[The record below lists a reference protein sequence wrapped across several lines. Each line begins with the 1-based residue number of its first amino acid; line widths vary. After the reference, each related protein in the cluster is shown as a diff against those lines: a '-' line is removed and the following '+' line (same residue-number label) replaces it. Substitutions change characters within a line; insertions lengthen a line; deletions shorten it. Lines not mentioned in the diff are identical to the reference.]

1 MEHVAASGAPARR
14 PYPVPVLQFTDS
26 LTGEKVEFT
35 PRDPGRASIYWCGPT
50 VYDDPH
56 LGHARSTLAFDVL
69 VRYLRWSDYDV
80 CAVSNITDIDDKIIN
95 RAAAEGSSEP
105 EVAGRYEASFIGQM
119 DRLNVAHPD
128 LRPRATE
135 YVDRMVEVIGDLV
148 DRGTAYTTASGV
160 YFDVD
165 RLDDYGALVGR
176 SVEDLR
182 EGAGAR
188 VEVDDD
194 KDDPLDFALWKAA
207 KPGEPTWD
215 SPWGPGRPGWH
226 IECVAM
232 SLHLLGDGFDIHG
245 GGDDLVFPH
254 HENERAEAL
263 GCDRAFARHWVH
275 NGMVQVDGEKMSK
288 SLGNFTTLD
297 DLLNTWDPRALRLLV
312 LQTHYRR
319 TMEVG
324 STTLDQSAAALARLD
339 KFADRMA
346 AADLPETGPD
356 ADVVARFRSAMD
368 DDLGSPQ
375 ALAVIFDAVR
385 DANRALDAED
395 DATAAGLHT
404 AATHLAGVLGLELGS
419 AAAPAR
425 TDEDDA
431 ADAEIDDLVDQRLVA
446 KAAKDYGRAD
456 HIRDKLTARGIVLE
470 DSARGTSWHRG

>member
-1 MEHVAASGAPARR
+1 
-14 PYPVPVLQFTDS
+14 VLRFTDS
-26 LTGEKVEFT
+26 LTGEKAPFT
-35 PRDPGRASIYWCGPT
+35 PRAEGRVSVYWCGPT

-56 LGHARSTLAFDVL
+56 LGHPRSTLAFDVL
-69 VRYLRWSDYDV
+69 VRYLRWSGYDV
-80 CAVSNITDIDDKIIN
+80 LAVSNITDIDDKIIN
-95 RAAAEGSSEP
+95 RAAEEGTDEP
-105 EVAGRYEASFIGQM
+105 AVATRFEASFIGQM
-119 DRLNVAHPD
+119 DRLNIAHPD

-135 YVDRMVEVIGDLV
+135 FVDRMVEVVADLV
-148 DRGTAYTTASGV
+148 EHGMAYTTDSGV

-165 RLDDYGALVGR
+165 RLDGYGALVGR
-176 SVEDLR
+176 SVDDLR
-182 EGAGAR
+182 DGAGAR
-188 VEVDDD
+188 VDVDDD

-263 GCDRAFARHWVH
+263 GCGRTFARYWVH

-288 SLGNFTTLD
+288 SLDNFTTLAA
-297 DLLNTWDPRALRLLV
+297 LLDAWDPRVLRLVV

-319 TMEVG
+319 TMEIG
-324 STTLDQSAAALARLD
+324 STTLDQTSAALTRLD

-346 AADLPETGPD
+346 AADLPEAEAD
-356 ADVVARFRSAMD
+356 ADVVARFREAMD

-375 ALAVIFDAVR
+375 ALAVVFDAVR

-395 DATAAGLHT
+395 DATAATLAVAVLDLS
-404 AATHLAGVLGLELGS
+404 AALGLKLGS
-419 AAAPAR
+419 AAAPERADDGDTEEIDALVDRRLAAR
-425 TDEDDA
+425 TARDFGE
-431 ADAEIDDLVDQRLVA
+431 ADRIRDDLA
-446 KAAKDYGRAD
+446 
-456 HIRDKLTARGIVLE
+456 ARGIVLE
-470 DSARGTSWHRG
+470 DSPQSTSWHRA

>member
-1 MEHVAASGAPARR
+1 MAIRI
-14 PYPVPVLQFTDS
+14 YDS
-26 LTGEKVEFT
+26 LTREKSPLKPLTPGEVKLYV
-35 PRDPGRASIYWCGPT
+35 CGPT
-50 VYDDPH
+50 VYDDCHIGH
-56 LGHARSTLAFDVL
+56 LMGPVLFDTVARWLAARGYKVNFVN
-69 VRYLRWSDYDV
+69 
-80 CAVSNITDIDDKIIN
+80 NITDIDDKIIN
-95 RAAAEGSSEP
+95 RAAAEGGSEP

-135 YVDRMVEVIGDLV
+135 YVDKMVEIIADLV
-148 DRGTAYTTASGV
+148 DREMAYTTDSGV

-194 KDDPLDFALWKAA
+194 KNDPLDFALWKAA

-263 GCDRAFARHWVH
+263 GCGRAFARHWVH
-275 NGMVQVDGEKMSK
+275 NAMVQVDGEKMSK

-346 AADLPETGPD
+346 GSDLPEAEPD
-356 ADVVARFRSAMD
+356 ADVVTRFRTAMD

-395 DATAAGLHT
+395 DSTAAELH
-404 AATHLAGVLGLELGS
+404 AAAIELAGVLGLELGS

-425 TDEDDA
+425 DVQDDA
-431 ADAEIDDLVDQRLVA
+431 EAAEIDDLVDQRLAA
-446 KAAKDYGRAD
+446 KAAKNYGKAD
-456 HIRDKLTARGIVLE
+456 RIRDNLTARGIILE

>member
-1 MEHVAASGAPARR
+1 MLR
-14 PYPVPVLQFTDS
+14 FTDS
-26 LTGEKVEFT
+26 LTGEKAPFT
-35 PRDPGRASIYWCGPT
+35 PREEGRVSVYWCGPT

-69 VRYLRWSDYDV
+69 VRYLRWSGYDV
-80 CAVSNITDIDDKIIN
+80 LAVSNITDIDDKIIN
-95 RAAAEGSSEP
+95 RAAEEGTDEP
-105 EVAGRYEASFIGQM
+105 AVATRFEASFISQM
-119 DRLNVAHPD
+119 DRLNIAHPD

-135 YVDRMVEVIGDLV
+135 FVDRMVEVVADLV
-148 DRGTAYTTASGV
+148 EHGMAYTTDSGV

-165 RLDDYGALVGR
+165 RLDGYGALVGR
-176 SVEDLR
+176 SVDDLR
-182 EGAGAR
+182 DGAGAR
-188 VEVDDD
+188 VDVDDD

-263 GCDRAFARHWVH
+263 GCGRTFARYWVH

-288 SLGNFTTLD
+288 SLDNFTTLSA
-297 DLLNTWDPRALRLLV
+297 LLDAWDPRVLRLVV

-319 TMEVG
+319 TMEIG
-324 STTLDQSAAALARLD
+324 STTLDQASAALTRLD

-346 AADLPETGPD
+346 AADLPEAEADPD
-356 ADVVARFRSAMD
+356 AVAQFREAMD

-375 ALAVIFDAVR
+375 ALAVVFDAVR

-395 DATAAGLHT
+395 DATAATL
-404 AATHLAGVLGLELGS
+404 AAAVLELSAALGLKLGS
-419 AAAPAR
+419 SAAPERADDGDTEEIDALVDRRLAAR
-425 TDEDDA
+425 TARDFGE
-431 ADAEIDDLVDQRLVA
+431 ADRIRDDLA
-446 KAAKDYGRAD
+446 
-456 HIRDKLTARGIVLE
+456 ARGIVLE
-470 DSARGTSWHRG
+470 DGPQGTSWHRV

>member
-1 MEHVAASGAPARR
+1 
-14 PYPVPVLQFTDS
+14 VLRFTDS
-26 LTGEKVEFT
+26 LTGEKAPFT
-35 PRDPGRASIYWCGPT
+35 PREEGRVSVYWCGPT

-69 VRYLRWSDYDV
+69 VRYLRWSGYDV
-80 CAVSNITDIDDKIIN
+80 LAVSNITDIDDKIIN
-95 RAAAEGSSEP
+95 RAAEEGTDEP
-105 EVAGRYEASFIGQM
+105 AVATRFEASFIGQM
-119 DRLNVAHPD
+119 DRLNIAHPD

-135 YVDRMVEVIGDLV
+135 FVDRMVEVVADLV
-148 DRGTAYTTASGV
+148 EHGMAYTTDSGV

-165 RLDDYGALVGR
+165 RLDGYGALVGR
-176 SVEDLR
+176 SVDDLR
-182 EGAGAR
+182 DGAGAR

-263 GCDRAFARHWVH
+263 GCGRTFARYWVH

-288 SLGNFTTLD
+288 SLDNFTTLAA
-297 DLLNTWDPRALRLLV
+297 LLDAWDPRVLRLVV

-319 TMEVG
+319 TMEIG
-324 STTLDQSAAALARLD
+324 STTLDQASAALTRLD

-346 AADLPETGPD
+346 AADLPEAEAD
-356 ADVVARFRSAMD
+356 ADAVARFREAMD

-375 ALAVIFDAVR
+375 ALAVVFDAVR

-395 DATAAGLHT
+395 DATAATL
-404 AATHLAGVLGLELGS
+404 AAAVLELSAALGLKLGS
-419 AAAPAR
+419 SAAPERADDGDTEEIDALVDRRLAAR
-425 TDEDDA
+425 TARDFGE
-431 ADAEIDDLVDQRLVA
+431 ADRIRDDLA
-446 KAAKDYGRAD
+446 
-456 HIRDKLTARGIVLE
+456 ARGIVLE
-470 DSARGTSWHRG
+470 DSPQGTSWHRA

>member
-1 MEHVAASGAPARR
+1 MLR
-14 PYPVPVLQFTDS
+14 FTDS
-26 LTGEKVEFT
+26 LTGEKADFA
-35 PRDPGRASIYWCGPT
+35 PREEGKASIYWCGPT
-50 VYDDPH
+50 VYDVPH
-56 LGHARSTLAFDVL
+56 LGHARSTLAFDLL
-69 VRYLRWSDYDV
+69 VRYLRWTGLDV
-80 CAVSNITDIDDKIIN
+80 TAVSNITDIDDKIIN
-95 RAAAEGSSEP
+95 RAADEDSTEP
-105 EVAGRYEASFIGQM
+105 EVASRYEATFIEQM

-135 YVDRMVEVIGDLV
+135 YVDRMVEVIGELV
-148 DRGTAYTTASGV
+148 EREMAYTTDSGV

-165 RLDDYGALVGR
+165 RLGEYGALVGR
-176 SVEDLR
+176 SVDDLR

-188 VEVDDD
+188 VDVDDD
-194 KDDPLDFALWKAA
+194 KADPLDFALWKAA

-232 SLHLLGDGFDIHG
+232 SLHLLGDSFDIHG

-263 GCDRAFARHWVH
+263 GCGRPFARYWVH

-288 SLGNFTTLD
+288 SLGNFTTLAG
-297 DLLNTWDPRALRLLV
+297 LLDTWDPRALRLLV

-319 TMEVG
+319 TMEIG

-339 KFADRMA
+339 KFSDRMA
-346 AADLPETGPD
+346 NADLPEAEPD
-356 ADVVARFRSAMD
+356 ADVVARFRAAMD

-395 DATAAGLHT
+395 DNAAAALSTAALE
-404 AATHLAGVLGLELGS
+404 LADVLGLVLGRV
-419 AAAPAR
+419 AAPANASG
-425 TDEDDA
+425 DSDD
-431 ADAEIDDLVDQRLVA
+431 DEIDALVDRRLDA
-446 KAAKDYGRAD
+446 KAKKNFGEAD
-456 HIRDKLTARGIVLE
+456 RIRDELTARGVVLE
-470 DSARGTSWHRG
+470 DTPRGTAWRRG

>member
-1 MEHVAASGAPARR
+1 MLR
-14 PYPVPVLQFTDS
+14 FTDS
-26 LTGEKVEFT
+26 LTGKKVEFT
-35 PRDPGRASIYWCGPT
+35 PRDPGKASVYWCGPT

-95 RAAAEGSSEP
+95 RAAAEGGSEP

-135 YVDRMVEVIGDLV
+135 YVDKMVEIIADLV
-148 DRGTAYTTASGV
+148 DREMAYTTDSGV

-194 KDDPLDFALWKAA
+194 KNDPLDFALWKAA

-263 GCDRAFARHWVH
+263 GCGRAFARHWVH
-275 NGMVQVDGEKMSK
+275 NAMVQVDGEKMSK

-346 AADLPETGPD
+346 GSDLPEAEPD
-356 ADVVARFRSAMD
+356 ADVVTRFRTTMD

-395 DATAAGLHT
+395 DSTAAELH
-404 AATHLAGVLGLELGS
+404 AAAIELAGVLGLELGS

-425 TDEDDA
+425 DVQDDA
-431 ADAEIDDLVDQRLVA
+431 EAAEIDDLVDQRVAA
-446 KAAKDYGRAD
+446 KAAKNYDKAD
-456 HIRDKLTARGIVLE
+456 RIRDKLTARGIILE

>member
-1 MEHVAASGAPARR
+1 
-14 PYPVPVLQFTDS
+14 VLRFTDS
-26 LTGEKVEFT
+26 LTGKKVEFT
-35 PRDPGRASIYWCGPT
+35 PRDPGKASVYWCGPT

-95 RAAAEGSSEP
+95 RAAAEGGSEP

-135 YVDRMVEVIGDLV
+135 YVDKMVEIIADLV
-148 DRGTAYTTASGV
+148 DREMAYTTDSGV

-194 KDDPLDFALWKAA
+194 KNDPLDFALWKAA

-263 GCDRAFARHWVH
+263 GCGRAFARHWVH
-275 NGMVQVDGEKMSK
+275 NAMVQVDGEKMSK

-346 AADLPETGPD
+346 GSDLPEAEPD
-356 ADVVARFRSAMD
+356 ADVVTRFRTAMD

-395 DATAAGLHT
+395 DSTAAELH
-404 AATHLAGVLGLELGS
+404 AAAIELAGVLGLELGS

-425 TDEDDA
+425 DVQDDA
-431 ADAEIDDLVDQRLVA
+431 EAAEIDDLVDQRLAA
-446 KAAKDYGRAD
+446 KAAKNYDKAD
-456 HIRDKLTARGIVLE
+456 RIRDKLTARGIILE

>member
-1 MEHVAASGAPARR
+1 MLR
-14 PYPVPVLQFTDS
+14 FTDS
-26 LTGEKVEFT
+26 LTGKKVEFT
-35 PRDPGRASIYWCGPT
+35 PREPGKASVYWCGPT

-95 RAAAEGSSEP
+95 RAAAEGGSEP

-135 YVDRMVEVIGDLV
+135 YVDKMVEIIADLV
-148 DRGTAYTTASGV
+148 DREMAYTTDSGV

-188 VEVDDD
+188 VEVDDY
-194 KDDPLDFALWKAA
+194 KNDPLDFALWKAA

-263 GCDRAFARHWVH
+263 GCGRAFARHWVH
-275 NGMVQVDGEKMSK
+275 NAMVQVDGEKMSK

-346 AADLPETGPD
+346 GSDLPEAEPD
-356 ADVVARFRSAMD
+356 ADVVTRFRTAMD

-395 DATAAGLHT
+395 DSTAAELH
-404 AATHLAGVLGLELGS
+404 AAAIELAGVLGLELGS

-425 TDEDDA
+425 DVQNDA
-431 ADAEIDDLVDQRLVA
+431 EAAEIDDLVDQRVAA
-446 KAAKDYGRAD
+446 KAAKNYDKAD
-456 HIRDKLTARGIVLE
+456 RIRDKLTARGIILE

>member
-1 MEHVAASGAPARR
+1 MLR
-14 PYPVPVLQFTDS
+14 FTDS
-26 LTGEKVEFT
+26 LTGEKTPFT
-35 PRDPGRASIYWCGPT
+35 PREEGRVSVYWCGPT

-69 VRYLRWSDYDV
+69 VRYLRWSGYDV
-80 CAVSNITDIDDKIIN
+80 LAVSNITDIDDKIIN
-95 RAAAEGSSEP
+95 RAAEEGTDEP
-105 EVAGRYEASFIGQM
+105 AVATRFEASFIGQM
-119 DRLNVAHPD
+119 DRLNIAHPD

-135 YVDRMVEVIGDLV
+135 FVDRMVEVVADLV
-148 DRGTAYTTASGV
+148 EHGMAYTTDSGV

-165 RLDDYGALVGR
+165 RLDGYGALVGR
-176 SVEDLR
+176 SVGDLR
-182 EGAGAR
+182 DGAGAR
-188 VEVDDD
+188 VDVDDD

-263 GCDRAFARHWVH
+263 GCGRTFAQYWVH

-288 SLGNFTTLD
+288 SLDNFTTLAA
-297 DLLNTWDPRALRLLV
+297 LLDAWDPRVLRLVV

-319 TMEVG
+319 TMEIG
-324 STTLDQSAAALARLD
+324 STTLDQASAALTRLD

-346 AADLPETGPD
+346 AADLPEAEAD
-356 ADVVARFRSAMD
+356 ADAVARFREAMD

-375 ALAVIFDAVR
+375 ALAVVFDAVR

-395 DATAAGLHT
+395 DATAATL
-404 AATHLAGVLGLELGS
+404 AAAVLDLSAALGLKLGNS
-419 AAAPAR
+419 AAPERADDGDTEEIDALVDRRLAAR
-425 TDEDDA
+425 TARDFGE
-431 ADAEIDDLVDQRLVA
+431 ADR
-446 KAAKDYGRAD
+446 
-456 HIRDKLTARGIVLE
+456 IRDALAARGIVLE
-470 DSARGTSWHRG
+470 DGPQGTSWHRA

>member
-1 MEHVAASGAPARR
+1 MLR
-14 PYPVPVLQFTDS
+14 FTDS
-26 LTGEKVEFT
+26 LTGDKVDFA
-35 PRDPGRASIYWCGPT
+35 PREEGKASVYWCGPT
-50 VYDDPH
+50 VYDVPH

-69 VRYLRWSDYDV
+69 VRYLRWTGLDV
-80 CAVSNITDIDDKIIN
+80 TAVSNITDIDDKIIN
-95 RAAAEGSSEP
+95 RAADEDSSEP
-105 EVAGRYEASFIGQM
+105 EVASRFEATFVEQM

-135 YVDRMVEVIGDLV
+135 YVDRMVEVIGELV
-148 DRGTAYTTASGV
+148 EREMAYTTNSGV

-165 RLDDYGALVGR
+165 RLEEYGALVGR
-176 SVEDLR
+176 SVDDLR

-188 VEVDDD
+188 VDVDDD
-194 KDDPLDFALWKAA
+194 KADPLDFALWKSA
-207 KPGEPTWD
+207 KPGEPIWN

-263 GCDRAFARHWVH
+263 GCGRSFARHWIH

-288 SLGNFTTLD
+288 SLGNFTTLAG
-297 DLLNTWDPRALRLLV
+297 LLDTWDPRALRLLV

-319 TMEVG
+319 TMEIG

-339 KFADRMA
+339 KFSDRMA
-346 AADLPETGPD
+346 NADLPEAEPD
-356 ADVVARFRSAMD
+356 ADVVARFRAAMD

-395 DATAAGLHT
+395 DNAAAALSTAALE
-404 AATHLAGVLGLELGS
+404 LADVLGLVLGRV
-419 AAAPAR
+419 AAPA
-425 TDEDDA
+425 DASGASDD
-431 ADAEIDDLVDQRLVA
+431 DEIDALVDRRLDA
-446 KAAKDYGRAD
+446 KAKKNFGEAD
-456 HIRDKLTARGIVLE
+456 RIRDELTARGVVLE
-470 DSARGTSWHRG
+470 DTPRGTAWRRG

>member
-1 MEHVAASGAPARR
+1 
-14 PYPVPVLQFTDS
+14 VLRFTDS
-26 LTGEKVEFT
+26 LTGKKVEFT
-35 PRDPGRASIYWCGPT
+35 PRDPGRASVYWCGPT

-69 VRYLRWSDYDV
+69 VRYLRWSGYDV

-105 EVAGRYEASFIGQM
+105 DVAHRFETSFIGQM

-148 DRGTAYTTASGV
+148 DQGMAYTTDSGV

-194 KDDPLDFALWKAA
+194 KADPLDFALWKAA

-263 GCDRAFARHWVH
+263 GCGRAFARHWVH

-346 AADLPETGPD
+346 GADLPEADPD
-356 ADVVARFRSAMD
+356 ADVMNRFRAVMD

-395 DATAAGLHT
+395 DSTAAGLH
-404 AATHLAGVLGLELGS
+404 AAAIHLAGVLGLELGS

-456 HIRDKLTARGIVLE
+456 RIRDQLTARGIVLE

>member
-1 MEHVAASGAPARR
+1 
-14 PYPVPVLQFTDS
+14 VLRFTDS
-26 LTGEKVEFT
+26 LTGEKAPFT
-35 PRDPGRASIYWCGPT
+35 PREEGRVSVYWCGPT

-69 VRYLRWSDYDV
+69 VRYLRWSGYDV
-80 CAVSNITDIDDKIIN
+80 LAVSNITDIDDKIIN
-95 RAAAEGSSEP
+95 RAAEEGTDEP
-105 EVAGRYEASFIGQM
+105 AVATRFEASFISQM
-119 DRLNVAHPD
+119 DRLNIAHPD

-135 YVDRMVEVIGDLV
+135 FVDRMVEVVADLV
-148 DRGTAYTTASGV
+148 EHGMAYTTDSGV

-165 RLDDYGALVGR
+165 RLDGYGALVGR
-176 SVEDLR
+176 SVGDLR
-182 EGAGAR
+182 DGAGAR
-188 VEVDDD
+188 VDVDDD

-263 GCDRAFARHWVH
+263 GCGRTFARYWVH

-288 SLGNFTTLD
+288 SLDNFTTLAA
-297 DLLNTWDPRALRLLV
+297 LLDAWDPRVLRLVV

-319 TMEVG
+319 TMEIG
-324 STTLDQSAAALARLD
+324 STTLDQASAALTRLD

-346 AADLPETGPD
+346 AADLPEAEAD
-356 ADVVARFRSAMD
+356 ADAVARFREAMD

-375 ALAVIFDAVR
+375 ALAVVFDAVR

-395 DATAAGLHT
+395 DATAATL
-404 AATHLAGVLGLELGS
+404 AAAVLDLSAALGLKLGS
-419 AAAPAR
+419 AAAPERADDGDTEEIDALVDRRLAAR
-425 TDEDDA
+425 TARDFGE
-431 ADAEIDDLVDQRLVA
+431 ADR
-446 KAAKDYGRAD
+446 
-456 HIRDKLTARGIVLE
+456 IRDALAARGIVLE
-470 DSARGTSWHRG
+470 DGPQGTSWHRA

>member
-1 MEHVAASGAPARR
+1 
-14 PYPVPVLQFTDS
+14 VLRFTDS
-26 LTGEKVEFT
+26 LTGKKVEFT
-35 PRDPGRASIYWCGPT
+35 PRDPGKASVYWCGPT

-95 RAAAEGSSEP
+95 RAAAEGGSEP

-135 YVDRMVEVIGDLV
+135 YVDKMVEIIADLV
-148 DRGTAYTTASGV
+148 DREMAYTTDSGV

-194 KDDPLDFALWKAA
+194 KNDPLDFALWKAA

-263 GCDRAFARHWVH
+263 GCGRAFARHWVH
-275 NGMVQVDGEKMSK
+275 NAMVQVDGEKMSK

-346 AADLPETGPD
+346 GSDLPEAEPD
-356 ADVVARFRSAMD
+356 ADVVTRFRTTMD

-395 DATAAGLHT
+395 DSTAAELH
-404 AATHLAGVLGLELGS
+404 AAAIELAGVLGLELGS

-425 TDEDDA
+425 DVQDDA
-431 ADAEIDDLVDQRLVA
+431 EAAEIDDLVDQRLAA
-446 KAAKDYGRAD
+446 KAAKNYGKAD
-456 HIRDKLTARGIVLE
+456 RIRDKLTARGIILE

>member
-1 MEHVAASGAPARR
+1 M
-14 PYPVPVLQFTDS
+14 LQFTDS

-35 PRDPGRASIYWCGPT
+35 PRDPGKASVYWCGPT

-69 VRYLRWSDYDV
+69 VRYLRWSGYDV

-263 GCDRAFARHWVH
+263 GCDRAFARHWIH

-297 DLLNTWDPRALRLLV
+297 DLLDTWDPRALRLLV

-395 DATAAGLHT
+395 DATAAGLH
-404 AATHLAGVLGLELGS
+404 AAAIELAGVLGLELGA

-425 TDEDDA
+425 AVEDDA
-431 ADAEIDDLVDQRLVA
+431 ETAEIDDLVDQRLTA

-456 HIRDKLTARGIVLE
+456 RIRDQLTARGIVLE

>member
-1 MEHVAASGAPARR
+1 MLR
-14 PYPVPVLQFTDS
+14 FTDS
-26 LTGEKVEFT
+26 LTGKKVEFT
-35 PRDPGRASIYWCGPT
+35 PRDPGQASVYWCGPT

-95 RAAAEGSSEP
+95 RAAAEGGSEP

-135 YVDRMVEVIGDLV
+135 YVDKMVEIIADLV
-148 DRGTAYTTASGV
+148 DREMAYTTDSGV

-194 KDDPLDFALWKAA
+194 KNDPLDFALWKAA

-263 GCDRAFARHWVH
+263 GCGRAFARHWVH
-275 NGMVQVDGEKMSK
+275 NAMVQVDGEKMSK

-346 AADLPETGPD
+346 GSDLPEAEPD
-356 ADVVARFRSAMD
+356 ADVVTRFRTAMD

-395 DATAAGLHT
+395 DSTAAELH
-404 AATHLAGVLGLELGS
+404 AAAIELAGVLGLELGS

-425 TDEDDA
+425 DVQDDA
-431 ADAEIDDLVDQRLVA
+431 EAAEIDDLVDQRLAA
-446 KAAKDYGRAD
+446 KAAKNYGKAD
-456 HIRDKLTARGIVLE
+456 RIRDKLTARGIILE

>member
-1 MEHVAASGAPARR
+1 MLR
-14 PYPVPVLQFTDS
+14 FTDS
-26 LTGEKVEFT
+26 LTGEKAPFT
-35 PRDPGRASIYWCGPT
+35 PREEGRVSVYWCGPT

-69 VRYLRWSDYDV
+69 VRYLRWSGYDV
-80 CAVSNITDIDDKIIN
+80 LAVSNITDIDDKIIN
-95 RAAAEGSSEP
+95 RAAEEGTDEP
-105 EVAGRYEASFIGQM
+105 AVATRFEASFIGQM
-119 DRLNVAHPD
+119 DRLNIAHPD

-135 YVDRMVEVIGDLV
+135 FVDHMVEVVADLV
-148 DRGTAYTTASGV
+148 EHGMAYTTDSGV

-165 RLDDYGALVGR
+165 RLDGYGALVGR
-176 SVEDLR
+176 SVDDLR
-182 EGAGAR
+182 DGAGAR

-263 GCDRAFARHWVH
+263 GCGRTFARYWVH

-288 SLGNFTTLD
+288 SLDNFTTLAA
-297 DLLNTWDPRALRLLV
+297 LLDAWDPRVLRLVV

-319 TMEVG
+319 TMEIG
-324 STTLDQSAAALARLD
+324 STTLDQASAALTRLD

-346 AADLPETGPD
+346 AADLPEAEAD
-356 ADVVARFRSAMD
+356 ADAVARFREAMD

-375 ALAVIFDAVR
+375 ALAVVFDAVR

-395 DATAAGLHT
+395 DATAAP
-404 AATHLAGVLGLELGS
+404 LAVAVLDLS
-419 AAAPAR
+419 AALRLKVGSSAAPERA
-425 TDEDDA
+425 DDG
-431 ADAEIDDLVDQRLVA
+431 DTEEIDALVDRRL
-446 KAAKDYGRAD
+446 AARAARD
-456 HIRDKLTARGIVLE
+456 FGEADRIREDLAARGIVLE
-470 DSARGTSWHRG
+470 DSPQGTSWHRT

>member
-1 MEHVAASGAPARR
+1 
-14 PYPVPVLQFTDS
+14 VLRFTDS
-26 LTGEKVEFT
+26 LTGKKVEFT
-35 PRDPGRASIYWCGPT
+35 PRDPGRASVYWCGPT

-69 VRYLRWSDYDV
+69 VRYLRWSGYDV

-105 EVAGRYEASFIGQM
+105 DVAHRFETSFIGQM

-135 YVDRMVEVIGDLV
+135 YVDKMVEVIGDLV
-148 DRGTAYTTASGV
+148 GQGMAYTTDSGV

-194 KDDPLDFALWKAA
+194 KADPLDFALWKAA

-263 GCDRAFARHWVH
+263 GCGRAFARHWVH

-346 AADLPETGPD
+346 GADLPEADPD
-356 ADVVARFRSAMD
+356 ADVMNRFRAVMD

-395 DATAAGLHT
+395 DSTAAGLH
-404 AATHLAGVLGLELGS
+404 AAAIHLAGVLGLELGS

-456 HIRDKLTARGIVLE
+456 RIRDQLTARGIVLE

>member
-1 MEHVAASGAPARR
+1 MLR
-14 PYPVPVLQFTDS
+14 FTDS
-26 LTGEKVEFT
+26 LTGEKAPFT
-35 PRDPGRASIYWCGPT
+35 PREEGRVSVYWCGPT

-69 VRYLRWSDYDV
+69 VRYLRWSGYDV
-80 CAVSNITDIDDKIIN
+80 LAVSNITDIDDKIIN
-95 RAAAEGSSEP
+95 RAAEEGTDEP
-105 EVAGRYEASFIGQM
+105 AVATRFEASFISQM
-119 DRLNVAHPD
+119 DRLNIAHPD

-135 YVDRMVEVIGDLV
+135 FVDRMVEVVADLV
-148 DRGTAYTTASGV
+148 EHGMAYTTDSGV

-165 RLDDYGALVGR
+165 RLDGYGALVGR
-176 SVEDLR
+176 SVGDLR
-182 EGAGAR
+182 DGAGAR
-188 VEVDDD
+188 VDVDDD

-263 GCDRAFARHWVH
+263 GCGRTFARYWVH

-288 SLGNFTTLD
+288 SLDNFTTLAA
-297 DLLNTWDPRALRLLV
+297 LLDAWDPRVLRLVV

-319 TMEVG
+319 TMEIG
-324 STTLDQSAAALARLD
+324 STTLDQASAALTRLD

-346 AADLPETGPD
+346 AADLPEAEAD
-356 ADVVARFRSAMD
+356 ADAVARFREAMD

-375 ALAVIFDAVR
+375 ALAVVFDAVR

-395 DATAAGLHT
+395 DATAATL
-404 AATHLAGVLGLELGS
+404 AAAVLELSAALGLKLGS
-419 AAAPAR
+419 SAAPERADDGDTEEIDALVDRRLAAR
-425 TDEDDA
+425 TARDFGE
-431 ADAEIDDLVDQRLVA
+431 ADRIRDDLA
-446 KAAKDYGRAD
+446 
-456 HIRDKLTARGIVLE
+456 ARGIVLE
-470 DSARGTSWHRG
+470 DGPQGTSWHRV

>member
-1 MEHVAASGAPARR
+1 
-14 PYPVPVLQFTDS
+14 VLRFTDS
-26 LTGEKVEFT
+26 LTGEKAPFT
-35 PRDPGRASIYWCGPT
+35 PREEGRVSVYWCGPT

-69 VRYLRWSDYDV
+69 VRYLRWSGYDV
-80 CAVSNITDIDDKIIN
+80 LAVSNITDIDDKIIN
-95 RAAAEGSSEP
+95 RAAEEGTDEP
-105 EVAGRYEASFIGQM
+105 AVATRFEASFIGQM
-119 DRLNVAHPD
+119 DRLNIAHPD

-135 YVDRMVEVIGDLV
+135 FVDHMVEVVADLV
-148 DRGTAYTTASGV
+148 EHGMAYTTDSGV

-165 RLDDYGALVGR
+165 RLDGYGALVGR
-176 SVEDLR
+176 SVDDLR
-182 EGAGAR
+182 DGAGAR

-263 GCDRAFARHWVH
+263 GCGRTFARYWVH

-288 SLGNFTTLD
+288 SLDNFTTLAA
-297 DLLNTWDPRALRLLV
+297 LLDAWDPRVLRLVV

-319 TMEVG
+319 TMEIG
-324 STTLDQSAAALARLD
+324 STTLDQASAALTRLD

-346 AADLPETGPD
+346 AADLPEAEAD
-356 ADVVARFRSAMD
+356 ADAVARFREAMD

-375 ALAVIFDAVR
+375 ALAVVFDAVR

-395 DATAAGLHT
+395 DATAATLAVAVLELS
-404 AATHLAGVLGLELGS
+404 AALGLKLGS
-419 AAAPAR
+419 SAAPERA
-425 TDEDDA
+425 DDG
-431 ADAEIDDLVDQRLVA
+431 DTEEIDALVDRRLTA
-446 KAAKDYGRAD
+446 RAARDFTEAD
-456 HIRDKLTARGIVLE
+456 RIRDDLAARGIVLE
-470 DSARGTSWHRG
+470 DSPQGTSWHRA

>member
-1 MEHVAASGAPARR
+1 MLR
-14 PYPVPVLQFTDS
+14 FTDS
-26 LTGEKVEFT
+26 LTGKKVEFT
-35 PRDPGRASIYWCGPT
+35 PRDPGKASVYWCGPT

-95 RAAAEGSSEP
+95 RAAAEGGSEP

-135 YVDRMVEVIGDLV
+135 YVDKMVEIIADLV
-148 DRGTAYTTASGV
+148 DREMAYTTDSGV

-194 KDDPLDFALWKAA
+194 KNDPLDFALWKAA

-232 SLHLLGDGFDIHG
+232 SLHLLGDGFAIHG
-245 GGDDLVFPH
+245 GGDALVFPH

-263 GCDRAFARHWVH
+263 GCGRAFARHWVH
-275 NGMVQVDGEKMSK
+275 NAMVQVDGEKMSK

-346 AADLPETGPD
+346 GSDLPEAEPD
-356 ADVVARFRSAMD
+356 ADVVTRFRTTMD

-395 DATAAGLHT
+395 DSTAAELH
-404 AATHLAGVLGLELGS
+404 AAAIELAGVLGLELGS

-425 TDEDDA
+425 DVQDDA
-431 ADAEIDDLVDQRLVA
+431 EAAEIDDLVDQRLAA
-446 KAAKDYGRAD
+446 KAAKNYGKAD
-456 HIRDKLTARGIVLE
+456 RIRDKLTARGIILE

>member
-1 MEHVAASGAPARR
+1 MLR
-14 PYPVPVLQFTDS
+14 FTDS
-26 LTGEKVEFT
+26 LTGKKVEFT
-35 PRDPGRASIYWCGPT
+35 PRDPGRASVYWCGPT

-69 VRYLRWSDYDV
+69 VRYLRWSGYDV

-105 EVAGRYEASFIGQM
+105 DVAHRFETSFIGQM

-148 DRGTAYTTASGV
+148 DQGMAYTTDSGV

-194 KDDPLDFALWKAA
+194 KADPLDFALWKAA

-263 GCDRAFARHWVH
+263 GCGRAFARHWVH

-346 AADLPETGPD
+346 GADLPEADPD
-356 ADVVARFRSAMD
+356 ADVMNRFRAVMD

-395 DATAAGLHT
+395 DSTAAGLH
-404 AATHLAGVLGLELGS
+404 AAAIHLAGVLGLELGS

-456 HIRDKLTARGIVLE
+456 RIRDQLTARGIVLE

>member
-1 MEHVAASGAPARR
+1 MLR
-14 PYPVPVLQFTDS
+14 FTDS
-26 LTGEKVEFT
+26 LTGKKVEFT
-35 PRDPGRASIYWCGPT
+35 PRDPGKASVYWCGPT

-95 RAAAEGSSEP
+95 RAAAEGGSEP

-135 YVDRMVEVIGDLV
+135 YVDKMVEIIADLV
-148 DRGTAYTTASGV
+148 DREMAYTTDSGV

-194 KDDPLDFALWKAA
+194 KNDPLDFALWKAA

-263 GCDRAFARHWVH
+263 GCGRAFARHWVH
-275 NGMVQVDGEKMSK
+275 NAMVQVDGEKMSK

-346 AADLPETGPD
+346 GSDLPEAEPD
-356 ADVVARFRSAMD
+356 ADVVTRFRTAMD

-395 DATAAGLHT
+395 DSTAAELH
-404 AATHLAGVLGLELGS
+404 AAAIELAGVLGLELGS

-425 TDEDDA
+425 DVQDDA
-431 ADAEIDDLVDQRLVA
+431 EAAEIDDLVDQRLAA
-446 KAAKDYGRAD
+446 KAAKNYGKAD
-456 HIRDKLTARGIVLE
+456 RIRDNLTARGIILE

>member
-1 MEHVAASGAPARR
+1 MLR
-14 PYPVPVLQFTDS
+14 FTDS
-26 LTGEKVEFT
+26 LTGEKAPFT
-35 PRDPGRASIYWCGPT
+35 PREEGRVSVYWCGPT

-69 VRYLRWSDYDV
+69 VRYLRWSGYDV
-80 CAVSNITDIDDKIIN
+80 LAVSNITDIDDKIIN
-95 RAAAEGSSEP
+95 RAAEEGTDEP
-105 EVAGRYEASFIGQM
+105 AVATRFEASFIGQM
-119 DRLNVAHPD
+119 DRLNIAHPD

-135 YVDRMVEVIGDLV
+135 FVDHMVEVVADLV
-148 DRGTAYTTASGV
+148 EHGMAYTTDSGV

-165 RLDDYGALVGR
+165 RLDGYGALVGR
-176 SVEDLR
+176 SVDDLR
-182 EGAGAR
+182 DGAGAR

-263 GCDRAFARHWVH
+263 GCGRTFARYWVH

-288 SLGNFTTLD
+288 SLDNFTTLSA
-297 DLLNTWDPRALRLLV
+297 LLDAWDPRVLRLVV

-319 TMEVG
+319 TMEIG
-324 STTLDQSAAALARLD
+324 STTLDQASAALTRLD

-346 AADLPETGPD
+346 AADLPEAEAD
-356 ADVVARFRSAMD
+356 ADAVARFREAMD

-375 ALAVIFDAVR
+375 ALAVVFDAVR

-395 DATAAGLHT
+395 DATAATL
-404 AATHLAGVLGLELGS
+404 AAAVLELSAALGLKLGS
-419 AAAPAR
+419 SAAPERADDGDTEEIDALVDRRLAAR
-425 TDEDDA
+425 TARDFGE
-431 ADAEIDDLVDQRLVA
+431 ADRIRDDLA
-446 KAAKDYGRAD
+446 
-456 HIRDKLTARGIVLE
+456 ARGIVLE
-470 DSARGTSWHRG
+470 DSPQSTSWHRA

>member
-1 MEHVAASGAPARR
+1 MLR
-14 PYPVPVLQFTDS
+14 FTDS
-26 LTGEKVEFT
+26 LTGEKAPFT
-35 PRDPGRASIYWCGPT
+35 PREEGRVSVYWCGPT

-69 VRYLRWSDYDV
+69 VRYLRWSGYDV
-80 CAVSNITDIDDKIIN
+80 LAVSNITDIDDKIIN
-95 RAAAEGSSEP
+95 RAAEEGTDEP
-105 EVAGRYEASFIGQM
+105 AVATRFEASFIGQM
-119 DRLNVAHPD
+119 DRLNIAHPD

-135 YVDRMVEVIGDLV
+135 FVDHMVEVVADLV
-148 DRGTAYTTASGV
+148 EHGMAYTTDSGV

-165 RLDDYGALVGR
+165 RLDGYGALVGR
-176 SVEDLR
+176 SVDDLR
-182 EGAGAR
+182 DGAGAR

-263 GCDRAFARHWVH
+263 GCGRTFARYWVH

-288 SLGNFTTLD
+288 SLDNFTTLAA
-297 DLLNTWDPRALRLLV
+297 LLDAWDPRVLRLVV

-319 TMEVG
+319 TMEIG
-324 STTLDQSAAALARLD
+324 STTLDQASAALTRLD

-346 AADLPETGPD
+346 AADLPEAEAD
-356 ADVVARFRSAMD
+356 ADAVARFREAMD

-375 ALAVIFDAVR
+375 ALAVVFDAVR

-395 DATAAGLHT
+395 DATAATL
-404 AATHLAGVLGLELGS
+404 AAAVLELSAALGLKLGS
-419 AAAPAR
+419 SAAPERADDGDTEEIDALVDRRLAAR
-425 TDEDDA
+425 TARDFGE
-431 ADAEIDDLVDQRLVA
+431 ADRIRDDLA
-446 KAAKDYGRAD
+446 
-456 HIRDKLTARGIVLE
+456 ARGIVLE
-470 DSARGTSWHRG
+470 DSPQSTSWHRA

>member
-1 MEHVAASGAPARR
+1 
-14 PYPVPVLQFTDS
+14 VLRFTDS
-26 LTGEKVEFT
+26 LTGDKIDFV
-35 PRDPGRASIYWCGPT
+35 PREEGKASVYWCGPT
-50 VYDDPH
+50 VYDVPH

-69 VRYLRWSDYDV
+69 VRYLRWTGLDV
-80 CAVSNITDIDDKIIN
+80 TAVSNITDIDDKIIN
-95 RAAAEGSSEP
+95 RAADEGSSEP
-105 EVAGRYEASFIGQM
+105 EVASRFEATFVEQM

-135 YVDRMVEVIGDLV
+135 YVDRMVDVIGELV
-148 DRGTAYTTASGV
+148 GREMAYTTNSGV

-176 SVEDLR
+176 SVDDLR

-188 VEVDDD
+188 VDVDDD
-194 KDDPLDFALWKAA
+194 KADPLDFALWKSA
-207 KPGEPTWD
+207 KPGEPIWN

-263 GCDRAFARHWVH
+263 GCGRSFARHWVH

-288 SLGNFTTLD
+288 SLGNFTTLAE
-297 DLLNTWDPRALRLLV
+297 LLDAWDPRALRLLV

-319 TMEVG
+319 TMEIG
-324 STTLDQSAAALARLD
+324 PTTLDQAAAALARLD

-346 AADLPETGPD
+346 AADLPDAEPD
-356 ADVVARFRSAMD
+356 VNVVDRFRAAMD

-375 ALAVIFDAVR
+375 ALAIVFDAVR

-395 DATAAGLHT
+395 DGAAAALTAAALE
-404 AATHLAGVLGLELGS
+404 LACALGLELGRNS
-419 AAAPAR
+419 ASGGPGSA
-425 TDEDDA
+425 TDESD
-431 ADAEIDDLVDQRLVA
+431 DAEIDELVDRRL
-446 KAAKDYGRAD
+446 AAREARDFAEAD
-456 HIRDKLTARGIVLE
+456 RIRDELAARGIALE
-470 DSARGTSWHRG
+470 DTPNGTSWRRN

>member
-1 MEHVAASGAPARR
+1 MLR
-14 PYPVPVLQFTDS
+14 FTDS
-26 LTGEKVEFT
+26 LTGEKAPFT
-35 PRDPGRASIYWCGPT
+35 PREEGRVSVYWCGPT

-69 VRYLRWSDYDV
+69 VRYLRWSGYDV
-80 CAVSNITDIDDKIIN
+80 LAVSNITDIDDKIIN
-95 RAAAEGSSEP
+95 RAAEEGTDEP
-105 EVAGRYEASFIGQM
+105 AVATRFEASFISQM
-119 DRLNVAHPD
+119 DRLNIAHPD

-135 YVDRMVEVIGDLV
+135 FVDRMVEVVADLV
-148 DRGTAYTTASGV
+148 EHGMAYTTDSGV

-165 RLDDYGALVGR
+165 RLDGYGALVGR
-176 SVEDLR
+176 SVGDLR
-182 EGAGAR
+182 DGAGAR
-188 VEVDDD
+188 VDVDDD

-263 GCDRAFARHWVH
+263 GCGRTFARYWVH

-288 SLGNFTTLD
+288 SLDNFTTLSA
-297 DLLNTWDPRALRLLV
+297 LLDAWDPRVLRLVV

-319 TMEVG
+319 TMEIG
-324 STTLDQSAAALARLD
+324 STTLDQASAALTRLD

-346 AADLPETGPD
+346 AADLPEAEAD
-356 ADVVARFRSAMD
+356 ADAVARFREAMD

-375 ALAVIFDAVR
+375 ALAVVFDAVR

-395 DATAAGLHT
+395 DATAATL
-404 AATHLAGVLGLELGS
+404 AAAVLDLSAALGLKLGS
-419 AAAPAR
+419 AAAPERADDGDTEEIDALVDRRLAAR
-425 TDEDDA
+425 TARDFGE
-431 ADAEIDDLVDQRLVA
+431 ADR
-446 KAAKDYGRAD
+446 
-456 HIRDKLTARGIVLE
+456 IRDALAARGIVLE
-470 DSARGTSWHRG
+470 DGPQGTSWHRA